1 MDKLGIYIHIPFCV
15 RRCNYCGFYSNS
27 IVDSGFEGAKPGQ
40 ALPTLSPDAEDAY
53 VEEILHKL
61 EVYGRHN
68 KKPVKVDTVYFG
80 GGTPSLI
87 RPESVEKI
95 LLAVDQAFGLE
106 EDPEISME
114 SNPGTIDRAK
124 LERLRAAGI
133 NRLSIGVQSFD
144 NDILRAL
151 GRIHDAG
158 QAEEAYSSAR
168 EAGFENVSLD
178 LMFGIPDQTM
188 RQWEETLNR
197 AMDLKPDHLS
207 FYSLQIEENTPFYS
221 EYKEGLLSL
230 PDVKLD
236 REMYH
241 YACHL
246 LREKGFHHYE
256 ISSAARP
263 GFECRHN
270 IKYWTFA
277 DYLGVGASASSFV
290 GGIRWTEQ
298 PGSLFSDSEEW
309 KAEQGEEYHV
319 NDFLDNVGEY
329 AFTALR
335 MDTGIDKDDFE
346 ARFGRKF
353 WDVYSEVRPEL
364 QEYFDRGLLEEDGRY
379 LRLTEAGIDVSNEI
393 MAEFV

>member
-1 MDKLGIYIHIPFCV
+1 MDKLGVYVHIPFCV

-27 IVDSGFEGAKPGQ
+27 IVDTGFSGAKSSQP
-40 ALPTLSPDAEDAY
+40 LPTLSPDAEEAY
-53 VEEILHKL
+53 IDGIVRKL
-61 EVYGRHN
+61 AMYGRHN

-87 RPESVEKI
+87 RPDSAERV
-95 LLAVDQAFGLE
+95 LAAIDDSFGLDD
-106 EDPEISME
+106 DPEISME

-124 LERLRAAGI
+124 LTAFRKAGV

-144 NDILRAL
+144 NDVLKLI
-151 GRIHDAG
+151 GRIHDAD
-158 QAEEAYSSAR
+158 QAEEAYMSAR
-168 EAGFENVSLD
+168 EAGFDNVSLD
-178 LMFGIPDQTM
+178 LMFGIPDQTFS
-188 RQWEETLNR
+188 QWEETLNR
-197 AMDLKPDHLS
+197 AMDLKPDHIS

-221 EYKEGLLSL
+221 EYKEGLISL

-236 REMYH
+236 RRMYH
-241 YACHL
+241 YACDL
-246 LREKGFHHYE
+246 MREKGFHHYE
-256 ISSAARP
+256 ISSAAKP
-263 GFECRHN
+263 GYECRHN

-277 DYLGVGASASSFV
+277 DYLGVGASASSFID
-290 GGIRWTEQ
+290 GARWTEK
-298 PGSLFSDSEEW
+298 PGDVFADSDKW
-309 KAEQGEEYHV
+309 QAEQGEEYHV

-335 MDTGIDKDDFE
+335 MDRGIDKDDFE

-353 WDVYSEVRPEL
+353 WDVYSEVKPEL
-364 QEYFDRGLLEEDGRY
+364 AGYFDDGLLTEDDRF